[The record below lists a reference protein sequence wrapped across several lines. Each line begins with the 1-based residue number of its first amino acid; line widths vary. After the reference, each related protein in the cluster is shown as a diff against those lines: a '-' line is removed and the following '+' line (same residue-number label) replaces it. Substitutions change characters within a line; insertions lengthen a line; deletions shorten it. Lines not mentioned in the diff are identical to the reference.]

1 MVQLMNALAER
12 GMLPLGAFLLA
23 LLLLA
28 NELGF
33 RVGRWRAAARLESA
47 ESNMGMLTTGML
59 GLLAFTLALTISI
72 AESRYEARREL
83 VATEANAIGTAWLRA
98 GLVRGAEGPEIRREL
113 EEYTR
118 LRLDYTRAGPD
129 PEAEA
134 ALNAATNAAQAA
146 VWALAQTAALREP
159 NPLMAGLVASLN
171 ETFDAALSQRFAYES
186 RAPMHIQWLL
196 LIGSL
201 LSVGAIG
208 VQLGLGPQRHLV
220 LSVLLMTMW
229 TGGMLL
235 IIDLNRPRQG
245 NIRVD
250 PAPLVWT
257 LQGFTGSATPAAAPP
272 KP

>member
-1 MVQLMNALAER
+1 MGQLFNTLADR
-12 GMLPLGAFLLA
+12 GMLPLGALLLA

-33 RVGRWRAAARLESA
+33 RVGRWRATRRLEVA
-47 ESNMGMLTTGML
+47 EGNMGMLTTGML
-59 GLLAFTLALTISI
+59 GLLAFTLGLTISI
-72 AESRYEARREL
+72 AESRYEARRDL
-83 VATEANAIGTAWLRA
+83 VVTEANAIGTAWLRA
-98 GLVRGAEGPEIRREL
+98 GLVRGPEAAGIRREL
-113 EEYTR
+113 EDYTR
-118 LRLDYTRAGPD
+118 IRLDYTRAGPD
-129 PEAEA
+129 PEGEA
-134 ALNAATNAAQAA
+134 ALNAATTAAQARI
-146 VWALAQTAALREP
+146 WALAQAATLRDP
-159 NPLMAGLVASLN
+159 SPVMAGVIAALN

-186 RAPMHIQWLL
+186 RAPAHIQWLL
-196 LIGSL
+196 LVGSL

-220 LSVLLMTMW
+220 LSVLLMSMW

-245 NIRVD
+245 QIRVD

-257 LQGFTGSATPAAAPP
+257 LQGFGSGAPPAAPP